1 MELIDEL
8 ITEVDVAK
16 KLRVSL
22 ACLRRWRLERRG
34 PPFLKV
40 GTLVRYRVDELSHWI
55 QSLPVGGSADV
66 QRNKGLANSTL
77 EMGQKPAVS

>member
-8 ITEVDVAK
+8 VTEVDVAK

-40 GTLVRYRVDELSHWI
+40 GTLVRYRVDELSI
-55 QSLPVGGSADV
+55 GSNLFLLVD
-66 QRNKGLANSTL
+66 RRMSNGTR
-77 EMGQKPAVS
+77 G